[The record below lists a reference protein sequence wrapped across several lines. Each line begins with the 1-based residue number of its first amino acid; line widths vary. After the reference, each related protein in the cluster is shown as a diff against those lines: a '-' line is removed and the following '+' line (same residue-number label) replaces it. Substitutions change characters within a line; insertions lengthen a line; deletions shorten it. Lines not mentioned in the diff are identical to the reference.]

1 MRKLFPA
8 VISSAC
14 CAVRG
19 CLLNPR
25 FFASKY
31 VKPYCLSIYLPIQ
44 LSTPQQLFVKLKPNL
59 KSNLKP
65 LDVFKPFTVL
75 GKKIVATTLTLASLL
90 FSPAVFSAGSNFA
103 SASESVNQS
112 LNQSLSQPS
121 LYAILMAEF
130 AADRGRMDQAL
141 ATYKQ
146 QSFLADAAPVFERA
160 LGLSLQHEPPQLSL
174 AFANAWQQQNPD
186 HVPAIFYVT
195 HLALKAHE
203 YELAGE
209 KLNQILQYDPDA
221 DLSQILIG
229 IYPTETRDQAELLA
243 TLNRLDIK
251 NNPSLLVMKAGLL
264 LQFQQPKAA
273 LVAINRALKTN
284 PKSPAFL
291 TLKMVL

>member
-75 GKKIVATTLTLASLL
+75 GKNVVATTLTLASLL

-146 QSFLADAAPVFERA
+146 QSFFGGCCPVFERA
-160 LGLSLQHEPPQLSL
+160 LGLV
-174 AFANAWQQQNPD
+174 F
-186 HVPAIFYVT
+186 T
-195 HLALKAHE
+195 K
-203 YELAGE
+203 
-209 KLNQILQYDPDA
+209 
-221 DLSQILIG
+221 
-229 IYPTETRDQAELLA
+229 
-243 TLNRLDIK
+243 
-251 NNPSLLVMKAGLL
+251 
-264 LQFQQPKAA
+264 
-273 LVAINRALKTN
+273 
-284 PKSPAFL
+284 
-291 TLKMVL
+291 

>member
-19 CLLNPR
+19 CPLNPR

-31 VKPYCLSIYLPIQ
+31 VKPYCLSIYLPMHF
-44 LSTPQQLFVKLKPNL
+44 STPQQLFVNLKPNL
-59 KSNLKP
+59 EPLHILKP
-65 LDVFKPFTVL
+65 STAL
-75 GKKIVATTLTLASLL
+75 GKNVVAITLTLSSLL
-90 FSPAVFSAGSNFA
+90 FSPAVFSAGANFA
-103 SASESVNQS
+103 SASQSVNQS
-112 LNQSLSQPS
+112 IGQPSAVVSTQPS

-130 AADRGRMDQAL
+130 AADRGRIDQAL

-160 LGLSLQHEPPQLSL
+160 LGLSLQNEPPQLSL

-203 YELAGE
+203 
-209 KLNQILQYDPDA
+209 
-221 DLSQILIG
+221 
-229 IYPTETRDQAELLA
+229 
-243 TLNRLDIK
+243 
-251 NNPSLLVMKAGLL
+251 
-264 LQFQQPKAA
+264 
-273 LVAINRALKTN
+273 
-284 PKSPAFL
+284 
-291 TLKMVL
+291 